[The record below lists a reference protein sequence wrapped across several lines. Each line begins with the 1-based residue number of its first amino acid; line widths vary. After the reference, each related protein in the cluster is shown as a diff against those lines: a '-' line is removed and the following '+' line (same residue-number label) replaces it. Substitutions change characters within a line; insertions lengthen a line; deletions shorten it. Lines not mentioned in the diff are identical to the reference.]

1 MAMTTSITPPHAPI
15 SDAALDQIFRTART
29 CPAWLDTPVSDETLR
44 QILS

>member
-1 MAMTTSITPPHAPI
+1 MAMTTSITPHAPI